1 MKQFPFWFK
10 IAMVFL
16 AVLLLFAAER
26 LHLPALAPLGW
37 VVFGVLA
44 LLVGLEVIVT
54 REASFSRRRADHVVG
69 SELYSG
75 CAAQLWGL
83 MFVLF
88 GLGLALGA
96 LAALVRPQQ
105 AQAILDQALEEPW
118 GWGILIASLGVFVT
132 LYGLARLLAGG
143 AATVYGFWQ
152 RVRYVG
158 YQVQGGVYL
167 LIGVGL
173 VTLGLMLITS
183 PELLT
188 AFIQQ
193 WAPLLPYALGR

>member
-1 MKQFPFWFK
+1 MKQFPLWFK
-10 IAMVFL
+10 IAMFFL
-16 AVLLLFAAER
+16 AVLLIFAAER
-26 LHLPALAPLGW
+26 LPLPALTPLGW

-54 REASFSRRRADHVVG
+54 QETSFFRLWDDYVVG
-69 SELYSG
+69 SEVYSG

-105 AQAILDQALEEPW
+105 AQAVLDQALEEPW
-118 GWGILIASLGVFVT
+118 GWGILIGGLGVFVT
-132 LYGLARLLAGG
+132 LYSLARLLAGG

-152 RVRYVG
+152 RVRHVG
-158 YQVQGGVYL
+158 YQVLGGVYL
-167 LIGVGL
+167 LISAGL
-173 VTLGLMLITS
+173 VALGLMLISS
-183 PELLT
+183 PEILN
-188 AFIQQ
+188 AFIHQ
-193 WAPLLPYALGR
+193 WAPLLPHALGR